1 MPDSKS
7 EESRLNKEQKR
18 ATETFIGPVLV
29 IAGAGTGKTTVIV
42 ERINRLM
49 SKGTSPDRILALTF
63 TEKAAAEML
72 DRINESVAGYQL
84 ELPVM
89 TFNAYGE
96 SLLRRYAADIGL
108 NRNFITLGES
118 AQIVFLRER
127 IDELGLDYFAP
138 IGRPDGLLSDIAN
151 YFSLLKQN
159 VITPEAYLQYVQGMP
174 SSDEGEQLNKRKHK
188 ELASAY
194 DAYLRLSREANV
206 IDYDDQIYLI
216 IELFT
221 KRTNVLQ
228 EVQASYDYVMVDEF
242 QDTNAMQ
249 SVFIDL
255 VAAGQKNLF
264 VVGDDDQSIYGWR
277 GATLTNILDF
287 TQRYPDAKE
296 ITLVQNYRSTK
307 EILDSAYR
315 LIRHNNPHRLE
326 ERLHINK
333 RLVAQTSGESP
344 ITHSF
349 ATIDEELAW
358 IANDIKERITNG
370 ANPGSIAILARR
382 NSTIQLLDQHLDYVE
397 VEHAIAGQRYELY
410 HEPTVRMLLEG
421 LRTVADPT
429 DNTSLYHTL
438 IGPLFSLPPHQ
449 LTKLSATAKRNHE
462 SLMETIDQSDDTEL
476 EETRK
481 AINTI
486 KSWREMIGISTV
498 GQLAYE
504 MLTSSG
510 YKDKLYKAAEDD
522 ALAATAAS
530 RLAELFKTMKEFERI
545 ALQPSVVQYVE
556 ALPALQAAG
565 DGGED
570 GTLDLSGR
578 AVNVLTIHKSKG
590 LEWPVVYIA
599 DCTEGS
605 FPLRETARG
614 IRLPNGL
621 GAAFESAANAHMAEE
636 RRLMYVA
643 MTRAKDTLIL
653 THAQTHS
660 SGTIRKPSRF
670 LEEAFG
676 EHEFTKPTED
686 AGSRLRITGFGKELP
701 YSLPIPPTMLNDGHV
716 TLSVSQIQSY
726 LDCPL
731 NFYYRYILNVPEEP
745 NPQLQYGSLM
755 HSALEDI
762 NRSLVTGRLIDYA
775 QLKNKLESQWP
786 KAGYTSAKQR
796 ERALRQAQATLE
808 RVYEQSSRDRRIP
821 VAVEEPFSFTLKDAK
836 LSVGGRFDAV
846 FPLGGSV
853 EIIDYKT
860 SNSVDTPEKAK
871 QRATSSEQLTLYA
884 MAWQIMHDEL
894 PALVTLDFIDTG
906 MRGSVKKTQRG
917 IDGAYTRLQKVAD
930 GIRVMDFRAGKDHR
944 YCIHEVV

>member
-1 MPDSKS
+1 MPDSTPK
-7 EESRLNKEQKR
+7 ERKLNNEQKR
-18 ATETFIGPVLV
+18 AAETIVGPVLV

-49 SKGTSPDRILALTF
+49 SKGTSPNRILALTF

-72 DRINESVAGYQL
+72 DRVNESTTGYQL
-84 ELPVM
+84 ELPIM

-138 IGRPDGLLSDIAN
+138 IGRPDGLLSDIAG

-159 VITPEAYLQYVQGMP
+159 VITPDTYSRYVRGMP
-174 SSDEGEQLNKRKHK
+174 AGDESERLNKRKHS

-206 IDYDDQIYLI
+206 IDYDDQIFLV

-221 KRTNVLQ
+221 KRPNVLK
-228 EVQASYDYVMVDEF
+228 EVQAGYDYIMVDEF

-249 SVFIDL
+249 SVLIDL
-255 VAAGQKNLF
+255 VCAGQKNLF

-277 GATLTNILDF
+277 GATLANILDF
-287 TQRYPDAKE
+287 TQRYPDAQE
-296 ITLVQNYRSTK
+296 ITLVQNYRSTR

-333 RLVAQTSGESP
+333 RLVAQTSGQAP

-358 IANDIKERITNG
+358 IAADIKQRIANG
-370 ANPGSIAILARR
+370 ANPGSIAVLARR
-382 NSTIQLLDQHLDYVE
+382 NSTIQLLDQHLDYAE
-397 VEHAIAGQRYELY
+397 VEHVIAGQRYELY
-410 HEPTVRMLLEG
+410 HEPAVRMLLEG

-438 IGPLFSLPPHQ
+438 IGPLFSLSPHQ
-449 LTKLSATAKRNHE
+449 LTNLSATAKRNHE
-462 SLMETIDQSDDTEL
+462 SLMEAIDQSGNAEL
-476 EETRK
+476 EEARQ

-504 MLTSSG
+504 MLTGSG
-510 YKDKLYKAAEDD
+510 YKEKLYKSAEGDP
-522 ALAATAAS
+522 LAATAAS

-565 DGGED
+565 NGGED

-578 AVNVLTIHKSKG
+578 MVNVLTIHKSKG

-599 DCTEGS
+599 DCAEGS

-614 IRLPNGL
+614 MRLPDGL
-621 GAAFESAANAHMAEE
+621 GAAFESEANAHMSEE

-653 THAQTHS
+653 THAQAHS
-660 SGTIRKPSRF
+660 SGAIRRPSRF
-670 LEEAFG
+670 IEEAFG
-676 EHEFTKPTED
+676 EHEFTKPAED

-701 YSLPIPPTMLNDGHV
+701 YSLPIPTTILNDDQV

-726 LDCPL
+726 LECPL

-755 HSALEDI
+755 HNLLEDI
-762 NRSLVTGRLIDYA
+762 NRSLVMGKLINYA
-775 QLKNKLESQWP
+775 QLKSKLESQWP
-786 KAGYTSAKQR
+786 KAGYTSVKQR
-796 ERALRQAQATLE
+796 ERAFRQAQATLK
-808 RVYEQSSRDRRIP
+808 RVYEQASGDRRIP
-821 VAVEEPFSFTLKDAK
+821 VAVEEPFSFTLKDAR

-846 FPLGGSV
+846 FPMGSSV
-853 EIIDYKT
+853 EIVDYKT
-860 SNSVDTPEKAK
+860 SSSVDTPEKAK
-871 QRATSSEQLTLYA
+871 QRASGSEQLTLYA
-884 MAWQIMHDEL
+884 MAWQIMHDKL
-894 PALVTLDFIDTG
+894 PVLVTLDFIDTG

-917 IDGAYTRLQKVAD
+917 IEGAYSRLQTVAD
-930 GIRVMDFRAGKDHR
+930 DIRAMDFRAGKDHR
-944 YCIHEVV
+944 YCIHGVI